1 MTIDRVAMN
10 GTNNSMDRTEQT
22 GTSRRKFLATAGAVG
37 ALGLAGCSGGGS
49 GTDTVTVASL
59 NPISGAYSSLGPN
72 QRSGSELAAEQI
84 NDNDDYDFEFDLVL
98 GDTETQSG
106 AAQSEAQRV
115 VQEEG
120 ADFVFGAISS
130 SVSLALNEF
139 ANQSEFVYFSGA
151 AAVPI
156 TGSSCNQWVFRCETN
171 TAQIAEAIS
180 AYTVNELGSNVW
192 FHTADYAYGESVYER
207 VKERMEAANDNF
219 REVGTSTSELG
230 SSNFGSYI
238 SQISNSDADAVI
250 LGMTGGDLVNFTNQ
264 AADQGLTDEVAV
276 VGPTMTF
283 QSVRAGI
290 GSNGIGT
297 YGGVRYVPSLD
308 LGDNQQFV
316 EAYESSE
323 GSVPDSFAR
332 VGYDSIRL
340 MARGMDEAGSTD
352 PDDVRSALK
361 GGTFTTALG
370 DITLREG
377 DHQATNPT
385 WMAELIEGDGD
396 LADVELLS
404 KVEGED
410 TLPPASEL
418 GCNMN

>member
-1 MTIDRVAMN
+1 MN
-10 GTNNSMDRTEQT
+10 DTGDTMDGTVRTA
-22 GTSRRKFLATAGAVG
+22 TSRRKFLATTGAVG
-37 ALGLAGCSGGGS
+37 ALGLAGCGGGGGS
-49 GTDTVTVASL
+49 GGEDTVTVASL

-72 QRSGSELAAEQI
+72 QRAGAALAVEQI
-84 NDNDDYDFEFDLVL
+84 NDNDDYDFEVDLVL
-98 GDTETQSG
+98 GDTETESG

-115 VQEEG
+115 VQQEG

-130 SVSLALNEF
+130 SVALALNEF
-139 ANQSEFVYFSGA
+139 ANQSEFVYFPGG

-156 TGSSCNQWVFRCETN
+156 TGNSCNQWVFRCETN

-192 FHTADYAYGESVYER
+192 FHTADYAYGDSVYDR
-207 VKERMEAANDNF
+207 VQERMSAANDNF
-219 REVGTSTSELG
+219 QEVGNSTSELG

-238 SQISNSDADAVI
+238 SQISNSDADAVV

-264 AADQGLTDEVAV
+264 AANQGLTDEVAV

-283 QSVRAGI
+283 QSVRAGT
-290 GSNGIGT
+290 GSNCIGT
-297 YGGVRYVPSLD
+297 FGGVRYIPSLD
-308 LGDNQQFV
+308 LGDNNQFV
-316 EAYESSE
+316 EAYQSSE
-323 GSVPDSFAR
+323 DAVPDSFAR

-340 MARGMDEAGSTD
+340 MAKGMNEADSTD
-352 PDDVRSALK
+352 PEDVRDALE

-385 WMAELIEGDGD
+385 WMGELVEGDGD

-418 GCNMN
+418 GCNLS